1 MLERSDLAEIS
12 ETAIAP
18 TAGIGAD
25 TKGKRA
31 SCKSARASP
40 GYSSNDAAIPA
51 KSMSLT
57 MR

>member
-1 MLERSDLAEIS
+1 LAEIS